1 MHFLSFTW
9 LKSDQKLLLISL
21 ALLLFHTKWETNKAA
36 HVSPSPH
43 GCGCQEHN
51 ISFLP
56 FSKAKPWPFCVE
68 RLSYNNNPRKCIF
81 FSLPFPHLKVHTTG
95 SMGPIPDSLF
105 VWGLLEGVGVF
116 VLFWLVGCFFPPP
129 GRKPKSCLERCP
141 SLDGSSWAGDRAAH
155 PHSSKVANVLSF
167 VRK

>member
-81 FSLPFPHLKVHTTG
+81 FSLPFPYLKVHTTG
-95 SMGPIPDSLF
+95 SMGLIPDSLF

-116 VLFWLVGCFFPPP
+116 VLFWLVGCFFFPLEGNQNPAWSGAP
-129 GRKPKSCLERCP
+129 ASMGAAGLGTEQPTHTAPK
-141 SLDGSSWAGDRAAH
+141 
-155 PHSSKVANVLSF
+155 
-167 VRK
+167 